1 MLFNGRND
9 AITFEDDYGSMI
21 FETKRKAVGEQPKPT
36 EQEATEPTKG
46 KVKRKIFF

>member
-1 MLFNGRND
+1 MLFNRRND

-21 FETKRKAVGEQPKPT
+21 FGTKRKAAGEQPKPT